1 VFNDSDR
8 ARAAIDGLRQIG
20 YTASVCPGREH
31 LTVTEQ
37 TEAHDGR
44 GWGWVALVA
53 AIVVWIAGVPTL
65 GLSVVVAPLTLLL
78 SLVAWRRSPR
88 DVVFWIGLALNGL
101 LMLALVGEVVAVLTG
116 EASIGWD

>member
-20 YTASVCPGREH
+20 YTASVCPGQKH
-31 LTVTEQ
+31 LTLTEQ

-44 GWGWVALVA
+44 GWGWAALVA

-65 GLSVVVAPLTLLL
+65 GLAVVFAPLTMLL

-88 DVVFWIGLALNGL
+88 DVVFWTGLALNGL
-101 LMLALVGEVVAVLTG
+101 LVLALVGEVVAVLTG
-116 EASIGWD
+116 EGSIGWD

>member
-1 VFNDSDR
+1 LPTLS
-8 ARAAIDGLRQIG
+8 Q
-20 YTASVCPGREH
+20 EH

-37 TEAHDGR
+37 TETHDGR
-44 GWGWVALVA
+44 VWGWAALVA

-65 GLSVVVAPLTLLL
+65 GLSLVVAPLTLLL

-101 LMLALVGEVVAVLTG
+101 LVLALVGEVVAVLTG